1 MQNFYSFSALA
12 GLQARQ
18 ATFAVNLPLGLVGK
32 LFSKEDISLPADQRS
47 QRIINQ
53 GRVNQI
59 AKYILDNPNSYVLPP
74 LVAYVR
80 TGEIKFDANKD
91 YPKLG
96 ELKISLSA
104 DLALFDGQHRCA
116 AIQLAVAQKPFLADE
131 TITVYLLANQ
141 GVSAAQQIFADI
153 NMNAV
158 KPAQSIKLLYNQRD
172 QVTAFTKSMIKE
184 IPLFEKYTDL
194 ERTNLPATSNKLFTF
209 SGLYQANQ
217 ILWNGLGDDPSKPI
231 TISKFWEVLIPC
243 IEEWEQLMDLAVHS
257 ELLRNQSL
265 TAHSVTWMALA
276 EVGLQLIKRRPNH
289 NEWTFALERLDM
301 NWSRQNPVWQGRVI
315 LGGKICKTRKN
326 ILLMANAILQH
337 NRIELSKTQQAL
349 EDEFLKTIQPDA
361 NAA

>member
-1 MQNFYSFSALA
+1 MQNYYSFSALA

-53 GRVNQI
+53 TRVNQI

-80 TGEIKFDANKD
+80 TGEIKFIANKD
-91 YPKLG
+91 YPMLG
-96 ELKISLSA
+96 ELQISLSA
-104 DLALFDGQHRCA
+104 DLALFDGQHRCT

-172 QVTAFTKSMIKE
+172 QVTAFTKSLIKE

-194 ERTNLPATSNKLFTF
+194 ERTNLPASSDKLFTF

-217 ILWNGLGDDPSKPI
+217 ILWKGLGDQSSKPI
-231 TISKFWEVLIPC
+231 IISKFWECLIPT
-243 IEEWEQLMDLAVHS
+243 IKEWA
-257 ELLRNQSL
+257 ELPESISNLQMLRENSL
-265 TAHSVTWMALA
+265 IAHSITWAALA
-276 EVGLQLIKRRPNH
+276 EAGLYIIQKYPKDYEWIDQLNKLNV
-289 NEWTFALERLDM
+289 
-301 NWSRQNPVWQGRVI
+301 NWDRNNPQWKDRAI
-315 LGGKICKTRKN
+315 SGGKICKSRKN
-326 ILLMANAILQH
+326 IILMSHVIIKSLGLQLNNAKSEY
-337 NRIELSKTQQAL
+337 ELHFNQDTTPTSQVA
-349 EDEFLKTIQPDA
+349 
-361 NAA
+361 